1 MRTERLSPEQLFL
14 KPRIEDRAI
23 AFGSDD
29 RVARHAPT
37 SLLVIPAERRAVTAK
52 RSAFGGAAPA
62 CRLRQT
68 PDASGPPATYCI
80 GLCLVFTPRSVFNSR
95 PVD

>member
-1 MRTERLSPEQLFL
+1 MRTERLSPKQLFL

-52 RSAFGGAAPA
+52 RSAFGGAAP
-62 CRLRQT
+62 RLQIET
-68 PDASGPPATYCI
+68 NP
-80 GLCLVFTPRSVFNSR
+80 
-95 PVD
+95 